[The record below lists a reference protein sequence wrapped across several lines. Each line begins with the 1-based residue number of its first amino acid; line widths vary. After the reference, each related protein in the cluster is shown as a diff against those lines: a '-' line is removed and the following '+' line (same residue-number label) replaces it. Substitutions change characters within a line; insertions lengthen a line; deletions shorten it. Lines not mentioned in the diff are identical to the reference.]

1 MKPLIVLY
9 YHRIL
14 PFKGYDID
22 LSTFEWQLS
31 FLKKHFDIVGAEVFR
46 KIKNGEKLKRS
57 SVLITFDDGYAD
69 NYVYAYPML
78 KKYGAKA
85 LLFIPTSKITHS
97 KKRKTLFDCW
107 NKGLDI
113 SDLYT
118 PDKKERALED
128 SLKGDLSEFLHWE
141 EIEEMAASGVF
152 DIGSHGHIHSKIF
165 SSDTVVGIYAKDRAH
180 WSFAYANDNDLR
192 QGVPIFEMRSSL
204 SCRRFTPFE
213 EFKQYCIDMYEND
226 KQSVPVDKLNK
237 YKNKGEYES
246 DFKQRIAFE
255 LATSKELIKENL
267 GIDTEFLSW
276 PWGEYSDSGI
286 ETAKSLGFKFC
297 FTTKKS
303 AFFNGDFCKIGRIK
317 SPQRKMRF
325 VRKMFL
331 NSNTFFANIYKKTH

>member
-22 LSTFEWQLS
+22 ISTFEWQLS
-31 FLKKHFDIVGAEVFR
+31 FLKKRFDIVGAEVLK
-46 KIKNGEKLKRS
+46 KIKNGEKLKKS

-69 NYVYAYPML
+69 NYVYAYPLL

-97 KKRKTLFDCW
+97 KKRKTLFDCR
-107 NKGLDI
+107 NKGLNI

-128 SLKGDLSEFLHWE
+128 SLKGNLGEFLHWE
-141 EIEEMAASGVF
+141 EIEEMVSSGVF
-152 DIGSHGHIHSKIF
+152 DVGSHGHIHSKIF
-165 SSDTVVGIYAKDRAH
+165 SSDRVVGIYGKDRVH
-180 WSFAYANDNDLR
+180 WSFAYANNNDLR
-192 QGVPIFEMRSSL
+192 RGVPIFEMRSSL
-204 SCRRFTPFE
+204 FERKFAPFE
-213 EFKQYCIDMYEND
+213 EFKQYCIDMYEKEKENI
-226 KQSVPVDKLNK
+226 SIDKLNE
-237 YKNKGEYES
+237 YQSKGEYES
-246 DFKQRIAFE
+246 DFKKRITSE
-255 LATSKELIKENL
+255 LKISKELIKKNL

-276 PWGEYSDSGI
+276 PWGEYSDTGV
-286 ETAKSLGFKFC
+286 EAAKSLGFKFC

-303 AFFNGDFCKIGRIK
+303 AFLNDDLCRIGRIK
-317 SPQRKMRF
+317 SPEKKMRF